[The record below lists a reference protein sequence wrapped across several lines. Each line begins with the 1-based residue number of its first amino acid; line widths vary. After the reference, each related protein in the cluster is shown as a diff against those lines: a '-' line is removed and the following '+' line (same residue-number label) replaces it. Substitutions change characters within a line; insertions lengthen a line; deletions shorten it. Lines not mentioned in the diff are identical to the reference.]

1 MFSKIL
7 IANRGEIAVR
17 IIRTARL
24 LGYPTVAI
32 YSTVDAASLHVQ
44 AADEAVHIGPSP
56 ATSSY
61 LAIDK
66 VIAAARASGA
76 DAIHPGYGF
85 LAENADFA
93 RACAEAE
100 ITFIGPPVEAIELM
114 GNKRAAKAA
123 MLEASVPCIPGYQG
137 EDQSDGT
144 LKVEAE
150 RIGFPVMVK
159 AAAGGGGRGM
169 RLVDSLDALDDALRS
184 ARAEAASAF
193 GSDELIIE
201 KAVLNPRHV
210 ELQVFGDA
218 HGNVV
223 HLGERDCSVQRR
235 HQKVIEECPSPAVDQ
250 ALRERMGAAAIE
262 VARAC
267 NYVGAGTVEFLLDS
281 DSSFFFLEMNT
292 RLQVEHPVTEL
303 VTGLDLVDWQ
313 LRVAAGEPL
322 PLGQEQISLSGHAI
336 EARLYAEDPSR
347 GFMPQT
353 GKVLA
358 WSLPESVDIRVDHG
372 VREGGSI
379 SPFYDPMIGKLIAH
393 GRSRD
398 DARRKLVSALRETT
412 LLGLRSNK
420 AFLANVCEH
429 PAFAAGEATT
439 SFLTEQFAADASMQ
453 VVRPDSKDFA
463 LAALVVFL
471 EGARGVVED
480 ESFIGWRSGGPQWA
494 TIKLEC
500 DDHDAQLQV
509 TATGRGAIGRGYQ
522 VVEQAAELDPTDEAT
537 TQTEQA
543 AAEPIETQLEVVG
556 QRDGRLQVVVDGV
569 AVRLRYALDGA
580 TLWLDDGHR
589 GRRYDNTTHVPAVS
603 ADAPGSGQLV
613 AALDGAV
620 MKLFVEQGAQVETG
634 QLLLVMEAMKME
646 HRILADVCG
655 TVSAVHVAQGDQVKT
670 RQLLVEIAPAEEGGA

>member
-17 IIRTARL
+17 VIRAARL

-32 YSTVDAASLHVQ
+32 YSTADATSLHVN

-61 LAIDK
+61 LVIDK

-100 ITFIGPPVEAIELM
+100 ITFIGPPIEAIELM
-114 GNKRAAKAA
+114 GNKRAAKTA

-137 EDQSDGT
+137 EDQSDAT
-144 LKVEAE
+144 LKIEAE

-210 ELQVFGDA
+210 ELQIFGDA

-235 HQKVIEECPSPAVDQ
+235 HQKVIEECPSPAVDE

-281 DSSFFFLEMNT
+281 SGSFFFLEMNT

-303 VTGLDLVDWQ
+303 VTGLDLVAWQ
-313 LRVAAGEPL
+313 LRVAAGQPL
-322 PLGQEQISLSGHAI
+322 PLEQDQINLSGHAI

-358 WSLPESVDIRVDHG
+358 WSLPDSTDIRVDHG
-372 VREGGSI
+372 VRQGGSI

-398 DARRKLVSALRETT
+398 EARRKLVSALRETT

-420 AFLANVCEH
+420 AFLASVCEH

-439 SFLTEQFAADASMQ
+439 SFLTEQFAADPSMQ
-453 VVRPDSKDFA
+453 VVRPESKDFS

-471 EGARGVVED
+471 ESARGVVED

-494 TIKLEC
+494 TVKLSC
-500 DDHDAQLQV
+500 DDHEAQLQV

-522 VVEQAAELDPTDEAT
+522 VIEQPPEPAEEAA
-537 TQTEQA
+537 TE
-543 AAEPIETQLEVVG
+543 AEPVETQLEVVDH
-556 QRDGRLQVVVDGV
+556 QDGRLQVVVDGV

-580 TLWLDDGHR
+580 TLWVDDGQR
-589 GRRYDNTTHVPAVS
+589 GRRYDNTTHLPAVS

-620 MKLFVEQGAQVETG
+620 MKLFVEEGAAVETG

-670 RQLLVEIAPAEEGGA
+670 RQLLVEITPAEEGGA